1 MNHMLICKSP
11 ALSTTSIYRAR
22 SGCETVCSTNPVV
35 CSFCLACQQ
44 SSLFLC
50 KRSRFPSTPHILCCS
65 ADDVRLSSMQMA
77 ASFALGAAG
86 VVLGTRLNATY
97 ESVYP
102 EAKKQALVK
111 AGSSASSHPST
122 IRTTLYDELSGVAWP
137 PAVDGNCLRN
147 ELTAQYSSQTPLQVT
162 QWHTLIWTPIDAVH

>member
-1 MNHMLICKSP
+1 
-11 ALSTTSIYRAR
+11 
-22 SGCETVCSTNPVV
+22 
-35 CSFCLACQQ
+35 
-44 SSLFLC
+44 
-50 KRSRFPSTPHILCCS
+50 
-65 ADDVRLSSMQMA
+65 MQMA

-86 VVLGTRLNATY
+86 IVLGTRLNATY

-111 AGSSASSHPST
+111 AGSSASSQPST

-162 QWHTLIWTPIDAVH
+162 QWHTLIRTPVECSAMHCIKLAKRRPKMTHNLCQQHMHHSSLHRAGTLQVLRSIHA

>member
-1 MNHMLICKSP
+1 
-11 ALSTTSIYRAR
+11 
-22 SGCETVCSTNPVV
+22 
-35 CSFCLACQQ
+35 
-44 SSLFLC
+44 
-50 KRSRFPSTPHILCCS
+50 
-65 ADDVRLSSMQMA
+65 MQMA

-86 VVLGTRLNATY
+86 IVLGTRLNATY

-111 AGSSASSHPST
+111 AGSSASSQPST

-162 QWHTLIWTPIDAVH
+162 QWHTLIWTPVECSAMHCIKLA

>member
-1 MNHMLICKSP
+1 MCASF
-11 ALSTTSIYRAR
+11 ALHANNSH
-22 SGCETVCSTNPVV
+22 C
-35 CSFCLACQQ
+35 FCVRGGKF
-44 SSLFLC
+44 SSL
-50 KRSRFPSTPHILCCS
+50 SQILCCY
-65 ADDVRLSSMQMA
+65 ADDVLLSSMQMA

-147 ELTAQYSSQTPLQVT
+147 EFTAQYSSQTPLQVT
-162 QWHTLIWTPIDAVH
+162 QWHTLISPIQCAVQ